1 MTLFLSEHHI
11 LIEAAIKKKN
21 VSWFLTSN
29 TNAHV
34 KAESSSAQG
43 QHWHKL
49 VCLENCCKSHIL
61 WHIHT
66 YLSHQ
71 KVSTEPW
78 RRNFHHQAILKINWL
93 KYPGMLFTTGISH
106 FPERKTHM
114 VRRSSLG
121 RRYGS
126 MVYFCTVVPPP
137 PDIITLLM
145 TKWHIPMCCR
155 EQWKSAS
162 CISGPDCHTLPGL
175 LCD

>member
-1 MTLFLSEHHI
+1 M
-11 LIEAAIKKKN
+11 
-21 VSWFLTSN
+21 SWFLTLN
-29 TNAHV
+29 TNTHL

-49 VCLENCCKSHIL
+49 VCLENCHKSHIL

-71 KVSTEPW
+71 KVSIAPW
-78 RRNFHHQAILKINWL
+78 RRNFCHQAILKINWL

-114 VRRSSLG
+114 VRRCSLG
-121 RRYGS
+121 RRIWRYS
-126 MVYFCTVVPPP
+126 LLLHCFPPP
-137 PDIITLLM
+137 LAIVTLLM
-145 TKWHIPMCCR
+145 TKWHIPMWCR
-155 EQWKSAS
+155 EQWKSAP
-162 CISGPDCHTLPGL
+162 CISGPDCHRLHGL